1 MKLGISTDLT
11 KSALIKLKSFEDTDR
26 KDRAQRVLE
35 VFCKQLIDDDIKVPI
50 DVFEGDDSI
59 SIEWIFD
66 EFRIGIGIETDKR
79 ESGWYL
85 ISSKDAGGIDAI
97 GSLVDVDL
105 AVLINWLILFVKHIK
120 EES

>member
-1 MKLGISTDLT
+1 MISTDLT
-11 KSALIKLKSFEDTDR
+11 QSALIKLKSFEDTDM
-26 KDRAQRVLE
+26 KDRAQRVLQ
-35 VFCKQLIDDDIKVPI
+35 VFCKQLIDSQEIGVPI
-50 DVFEGDDSI
+50 DVFEGYDSI

-66 EFRIGIGIETDKR
+66 EFRIGIGIETDER

-85 ISSKDAGGIDAI
+85 VSSKDAGGIDAI